1 MTVGPSGPLLL
12 NGTIRTESLRLL
24 RFLSS
29 RETISTQW
37 RMGGLPKVAVQISP
51 RRGSGLLVKVDSRCT
66 LRERRLKSS
75 LLRRLFVGH
84 VGKIRSRVVR
94 QPFAILINQ
103 ELPYSEV
110 NSLSQ
115 RSGLAPSDR
124 IFQRECPKRSWLRSS
139 SWLAGRVSPSCPPVI
154 GYYIRVLSGI
164 KLQSQLH
171 YRRPRSALVLRRLG
185 DRLNMWMLLQELA
198 QRFAQDAHAAAVNYA
213 HARHS
218 GEECAVHESFHFAR
232 GVVHGASDHVDLGG
246 NALAFA
252 LHRD

>member
-75 LLRRLFVGH
+75 PLRRLFVGH
-84 VGKIRSRVVR
+84 VGKIGSRVVR

-124 IFQRECPKRSWLRSS
+124 ILQRECPKRSWLRSS
-139 SWLAGRVSPSCPPVI
+139 SWLAGRVSPSKCPPVI
-154 GYYIRVLSGI
+154 GHYIRVLSGMITVDAIKPDII

-171 YRRPRSALVLRRLG
+171 YRRSRTAFVLRRFG
-185 DRLNMWMLLQELA
+185 DRIHVRMLL
-198 QRFAQDAHAAAVNYA
+198 
-213 HARHS
+213 
-218 GEECAVHESFHFAR
+218 
-232 GVVHGASDHVDLGG
+232 
-246 NALAFA
+246 
-252 LHRD
+252 

>member
-1 MTVGPSGPLLL
+1 MTVGPSGRLLL

-37 RMGGLPKVAVQISP
+37 RMGGLPKLAVQISP
-51 RRGSGLLVKVDSRCT
+51 RRGSGLLKVDPGCT

-115 RSGLAPSDR
+115 RSGLAPFDR
-124 IFQRECPKRSWLRSS
+124 IFQKRES
-139 SWLAGRVSPSCPPVI
+139 V
-154 GYYIRVLSGI
+154 
-164 KLQSQLH
+164 
-171 YRRPRSALVLRRLG
+171 RR
-185 DRLNMWMLLQELA
+185 DR
-198 QRFAQDAHAAAVNYA
+198 
-213 HARHS
+213 
-218 GEECAVHESFHFAR
+218 G
-232 GVVHGASDHVDLGG
+232 
-246 NALAFA
+246 
-252 LHRD
+252 